1 MLKAYK
7 EQVAGL
13 IDGGVHILMVET
25 IFDSL
30 NAKAAL
36 AGIDEY
42 DARFFAWEER
52 RERLW
57 SVVDGSASDIL
68 TLAECDHF
76 EDLYAR
82 ACTHPNTVLVAFCP
96 FCRVRQRSACASPW
110 MTSV

>member
-42 DARFFAWEER
+42 DAETGTRT
-52 RERLW
+52 
-57 SVVDGSASDIL
+57 L
-68 TLAECDHF
+68 TLT
-76 EDLYAR
+76 L
-82 ACTHPNTVLVAFCP
+82 TLTL
-96 FCRVRQRSACASPW
+96 
-110 MTSV
+110 T

>member
-1 MLKAYK
+1 MLRADVANPNPNPPRWDEVLKAYK

-42 DARFFAWEER
+42 
-52 RERLW
+52 
-57 SVVDGSASDIL
+57 
-68 TLAECDHF
+68 
-76 EDLYAR
+76 
-82 ACTHPNTVLVAFCP
+82 
-96 FCRVRQRSACASPW
+96 
-110 MTSV
+110 